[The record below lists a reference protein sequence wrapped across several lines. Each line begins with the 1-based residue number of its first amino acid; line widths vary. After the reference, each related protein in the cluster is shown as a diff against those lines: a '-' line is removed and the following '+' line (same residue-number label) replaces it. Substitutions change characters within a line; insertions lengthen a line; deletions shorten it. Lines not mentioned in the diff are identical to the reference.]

1 MSIWAIIPAKSPDA
15 AKARLAPALSA
26 AERAALARRFFRG
39 TVEAALACPALA
51 GVIVVS
57 ASPELRALAVELGAH
72 AWPDPPS
79 PGTPRQWGGDA
90 LNAAIAF
97 GCARAAAL
105 GATAALVLPADLPL
119 LAPTVIAEFLD
130 EAGDAA
136 VALAPDRANVGT
148 NALLLR
154 PPRALAPAFGPAS
167 FDRHRAAARARGL
180 SVAVVRRPAL
190 ALDLDTPAD
199 LALLGCAGA
208 HGAEVGHG

>member
-1 MSIWAIIPAKSPDA
+1 MSIWAVIPAKNPDA

-26 AERAALARRFFRG
+26 EERAALARRLFRG
-39 TVEAALACPALA
+39 TVEAALGCAALA
-51 GVIVVS
+51 GAIVVS

-72 AWPDPPS
+72 ACPDPPS
-79 PGTPRQWGGDA
+79 HHADA

-105 GATAALVLPADLPL
+105 GATAALVLPADLPF
-119 LAPTVIAEFLD
+119 LAPAVVMEFLD
-130 EAGDAA
+130 QAGDAA
-136 VALAPDRANVGT
+136 VAVAPDRANVGT

-154 PPRALAPAFGPAS
+154 PPWALAPTFGPAS
-167 FDRHRAAARARGL
+167 CDRHRAAARARGL
-180 SVAVVRRPAL
+180 SAAIVRLPAL

-208 HGAEVGHG
+208 HGGEAHGGEAARG

>member
-1 MSIWAIIPAKSPDA
+1 MSIWAVIPAKSPDA

-26 AERAALARRFFRG
+26 EERAALARRLFRG
-39 TVEAALACPALA
+39 TVDAALACAALA
-51 GVIVVS
+51 GAIVVS

-72 AWPDPPS
+72 ACPDPPS
-79 PGTPRQWGGDA
+79 RHADA

-105 GATAALVLPADLPL
+105 GATAALVLPADLPF
-119 LAPTVIAEFLD
+119 LAPAVITEFLD
-130 EAGDAA
+130 KAGDAA
-136 VALAPDRANVGT
+136 VAVAPDRANVGT

-154 PPRALAPAFGPAS
+154 PPWALAPTFGPAS
-167 FDRHRAAARARGL
+167 CDRHRAAARARGL
-180 SVAVVRRPAL
+180 CAAIVRLPAL

-208 HGAEVGHG
+208 HGAEAARG

>member
-1 MSIWAIIPAKSPDA
+1 MSIWAVIPAKSPDA

-26 AERAALARRFFRG
+26 EERAALARRLFRG
-39 TVEAALACPALA
+39 TVEATLACAALA
-51 GVIVVS
+51 GAIVVS

-72 AWPDPPS
+72 ACPDPPS
-79 PGTPRQWGGDA
+79 HHADA
-90 LNAAIAF
+90 LNAAIAC

-119 LAPTVIAEFLD
+119 LAPAVITEFLD

-136 VALAPDRANVGT
+136 VAVAPDRANVGT

-167 FDRHRAAARARGL
+167 CERHRAVARARGL
-180 SVAVVRRPAL
+180 SVAFVHLPAL

-199 LALLGCAGA
+199 LALLGCPVPQGGEAARG
-208 HGAEVGHG
+208 

>member
-1 MSIWAIIPAKSPDA
+1 MSIWAVIPAKSPDA

-26 AERAALARRFFRG
+26 EERAALARRLFRG

-51 GVIVVS
+51 GAIVVS
-57 ASPELRALAVELGAH
+57 PSPELRTLAVELGAH
-72 AWPDPPS
+72 ACPDPPS
-79 PGTPRQWGGDA
+79 HHADA

-119 LAPTVIAEFLD
+119 LTPAVIMEFLVQ
-130 EAGDAA
+130 AGDAA
-136 VALAPDRANVGT
+136 VAVAPDRANVGT

-154 PPRALAPAFGPAS
+154 PPWALAPAFGPAS
-167 FDRHRAAARARGL
+167 CDRHRAVARARGL
-180 SVAVVRRPAL
+180 SAAIVRLPAL

-208 HGAEVGHG
+208 HGAEAARG